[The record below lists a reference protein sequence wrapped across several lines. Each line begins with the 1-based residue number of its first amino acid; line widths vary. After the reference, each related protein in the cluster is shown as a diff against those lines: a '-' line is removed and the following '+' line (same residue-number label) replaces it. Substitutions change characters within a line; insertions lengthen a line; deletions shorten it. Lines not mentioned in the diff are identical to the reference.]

1 MISDSI
7 SKEQVLL
14 FYRIRPLVI
23 LLSSAFFAL
32 AHEIPSDIT
41 AQVYVRPA
49 GERMQMLV
57 RVPLSSMRDIEFPE
71 TSEGYL
77 DIEKLMPQLPDVA
90 TLWISQFVAIYEG
103 EDRLP
108 KPRISAIQISL
119 PSDRSFTTFDDAL
132 RHVAG
137 PRLRNDANVMWNQVM
152 LDVLFEYRIRSDR
165 SAFSI
170 HSRLALLAARVA
182 TVLRFATPNGV
193 RVYEFEGDPGR
204 IPLDPSWYQSA
215 WQFVKLGFTHI
226 LDGTDHLLFLFC
238 LAIPSRQVRSLVL
251 VVTAFTVAHSI
262 TLICSALNFAPGA
275 LWFPAVDRDA
285 DRSVHRVHGR
295 REHRWQSGA
304 VHRRW
309 IIAFGFGLVHGFGFS
324 FALRDTL
331 QFAGS
336 NLLTSLLAFNVGVE
350 FGQVFAARADD
361 PRSACNISLRPA
373 GTRRDDRSLRIR
385 RAHWLALVPRPR
397 RATPEFR
404 FEWPPLAALAKRYV
418 VDPRLSCSSQLSSG
432 LLLYSSPNETADK

>member
-32 AHEIPSDIT
+32 AHEIPSDVT

-77 DIEKLMPQLPDVA
+77 DIEQLMPQLPDVA

-119 PSDRSFTTFDDAL
+119 PSDRSFTSFDEAL
-132 RHVAG
+132 RHVTG

-182 TVLRFATPNGV
+182 TVLRFVTSNGV

-275 LWFPAVDRDA
+275 LWFPPLIETLIALSIVYMAVENI
-285 DRSVHRVHGR
+285 V
-295 REHRWQSGA
+295 WQSGA

-350 FGQVFAARADD
+350 FGQVFA
-361 PRSACNISLRPA
+361 
-373 GTRRDDRSLRIR
+373 
-385 RAHWLALVPRPR
+385 LALMIPAVLAIFRFVLPERVGTIVLSAFVAHTGWHWFVDR
-397 RATPEFR
+397 GEQLREFR
-404 FEWPPLAALAKRYV
+404 FEWPPLATLANAMWWTLAIVVIASFFWFASLQFSKR
-418 VDPRLSCSSQLSSG
+418 
-432 LLLYSSPNETADK
+432 TADK